1 MNAPDIFPRVVI
13 MGAVLLAGFCVTG
26 CHPANLLDE
35 EVEARTSFGF
45 VMWRGHMAKKQTRQ
59 QRQELDDAIQ
69 ELSFGVMTYTNA
81 TGSDP
86 IDGAVRAEI
95 NGSTLRGLLLKGY
108 EAKRLR
114 IGREKAHL
122 AYDVEETSR
131 IWSHLEKSDSAV
143 YLAQAR
149 QRQIDRLKEITA
161 DLEFINKRLDEL
173 EGSPDINA
181 NQQKI

>member
-1 MNAPDIFPRVVI
+1 

-114 IGREKAHL
+114 IGREKAHSHMMWKRPQEYGHTL
-122 AYDVEETSR
+122 RSQIRRYTSR
-131 IWSHLEKSDSAV
+131 R
-143 YLAQAR
+143 LAR
-149 QRQIDRLKEITA
+149 GKLTA
-161 DLEFINKRLDEL
+161 
-173 EGSPDINA
+173 
-181 NQQKI
+181 